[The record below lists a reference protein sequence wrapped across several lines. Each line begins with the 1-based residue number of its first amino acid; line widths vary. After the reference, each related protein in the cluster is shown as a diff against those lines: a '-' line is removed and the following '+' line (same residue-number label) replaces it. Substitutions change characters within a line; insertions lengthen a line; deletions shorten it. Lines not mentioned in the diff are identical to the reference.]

1 MSQNQ
6 TRLEFEQE
14 VRIRALKD
22 PDFRQRLLDNPKEIV
37 EEMSSTL
44 QPGEAKIE
52 VSVYEEEPNTIYLV
66 IPPVQ
71 TRSNELSEDELEA
84 IAGGGFWSDFADGFA
99 SGFASL
105 TTCTHKFT

>member
-1 MSQNQ
+1 MSQSQ

-22 PDFRQRLLDNPKEIV
+22 LNFRQRLLENPKEIV
-37 EEMSSTL
+37 EEMTSSL
-44 QPGEAKIE
+44 KPGEAKIE

-84 IAGGGFWSDFADGFA
+84 IAGGGFWSDFGKGFR
-99 SGFASL
+99 SGALSL
-105 TTCTHKFT
+105 TTCTPNL

>member
-6 TRLEFEQE
+6 TRLDFEQE
-14 VRIRALKD
+14 LRVRALRD
-22 PDFRQRLLDNPKEIV
+22 PDFRQRLLENPKEIV
-37 EEMSSTL
+37 EEMTSSL

-71 TRSNELSEDELEA
+71 ERGNELSEEELEA
-84 IAGGGFWSDFADGFA
+84 IAGGGFWSDFGEGFR
-99 SGFASL
+99 SGLLSVTA
-105 TTCTHKFT
+105 CTPNL